1 MDDRLSILEL
11 WLQEYFS
18 GTPFTLVALSGD
30 ASFRRYFRVD
40 AGAQGSFIAMDAPPD
55 KESTTDFVSIAQ
67 SWRAEQIYTPEIFA
81 EDEAQGFLLISD
93 FGDQL
98 YLNAI
103 QASDNPY
110 EKAIELYDQAFDT
123 LLKIQLS
130 DAPKGHPLPK
140 YDRPKLIQEMRL
152 FTEWLLPQTL
162 NIQLE
167 EQEAADIERCFKHL
181 VDSAM
186 TQPQHPVHRDY
197 HSRNLMVL
205 PGVGAPG
212 VLDFQDAVTGP
223 VTYDLVSLLRDC
235 YIAWPEEAVE
245 QWVKQYYEQSK
256 EARLHDATWR
266 SFQRWFDLMGLQRH
280 LKAAGIFSRLMVR
293 DGKNGYLPD
302 IPQTL
307 DYILKVSARYKEM
320 KPLYDLM
327 QTRILPVA
335 EHLLPRRSI
344 PSMEAST
351 LLPL

>member
-1 MDDRLSILEL
+1 MDDRLSLLEL

-18 GTPFTLVALSGD
+18 GAAFWLTPLCGD
-30 ASFRRYFRVD
+30 ASFRRYFRVN
-40 AGAQGSFIAMDAPPD
+40 AGDQGAFIAMDAPPD
-55 KESTTDFVSIAQ
+55 KESTSDFVSIAQ

-81 EDEAQGFLLISD
+81 EDESQGFLLISD

-103 QASDNPY
+103 QSSESHY

-130 DAPKGHPLPK
+130 DSPKGHPLPK
-140 YDRPKLIQEMRL
+140 YDRPTLIQEMRL

-162 NIQLE
+162 NIELDD
-167 EQEAADIERCFKHL
+167 QEAADIERCFKQL

-205 PGVGAPG
+205 QDLNTPG
-212 VLDFQDAVTGP
+212 VLDFQDAVIGP

-245 QWVKQYYEQSK
+245 HWVKQYYEQSK

-293 DGKNGYLPD
+293 DGKKGYLPD

-307 DYILKVSARYKEM
+307 DYILTVSARYKEM
-320 KPLYDLM
+320 KALHDLM
-327 QTRILPVA
+327 QMRIMPVA

-344 PSMEAST
+344 PSIEAAT
-351 LLPL
+351 PFPL